1 MKTMHS
7 AQPVAQPAG
16 LLARSIH
23 ALRWPFTH
31 RYAAPIWLALRLY
44 LGWIWLQFGIDKLQA
59 GWLTKDA
66 IGPLLKLGAEG
77 VLPLPL
83 PIYGRVAALLLD
95 LGVTP
100 LISFAMPLLE
110 LAVALAFLS
119 GVLVAPA
126 AIGATLLNINIILSG
141 IGQLAFDGRMIAL
154 QLLLLMAWPVAE
166 RIGLRPALAQGWA
179 WLRRR
184 LGAPARLPNRT
195 PQV

>member
-1 MKTMHS
+1 METIH
-7 AQPVAQPAG
+7 PRRPAAH
-16 LLARSIH
+16 LERILARTIA

-44 LGWIWLQFGIDKLQA
+44 LGWTWLQFGIDKLQA

-66 IGPLLKLGAEG
+66 IGPMLKLGAEG
-77 VLPLPL
+77 TLPLPL
-83 PIYGRVAALLLD
+83 PIYGQLAAFLLD

-100 LISFAMPLLE
+100 LISFAVPLLE
-110 LAVALAFLS
+110 LAVGLAFLS
-119 GVLVAPA
+119 GVLIVPA
-126 AIGATLLNINIILSG
+126 AIGAIVLNLNIILSG
-141 IGQLAFDGRMIAL
+141 IGQFAFDGRIITL
-154 QLLLLMAWPVAE
+154 QLLLIMAWPVAE
-166 RIGLRPALAQGWA
+166 RIGLRPALAQSWA

>member
-1 MKTMHS
+1 MKTIHS
-7 AQPVAQPAG
+7 GQPVAQPAG

-31 RYAAPIWLALRLY
+31 RYAALLWLALRLY

-77 VLPLPL
+77 TLPLPI

-184 LGAPARLPNRT
+184 PGAPARLPNRT

>member
-1 MKTMHS
+1 METMHS
-7 AQPVAQPAG
+7 EQPVAQPAR
-16 LLARSIH
+16 LLARSLH
-23 ALRWPFTH
+23 VLRWPFTH
-31 RYAAPIWLALRLY
+31 RYAAPLWLALRLY

-59 GWLTKDA
+59 GWLAKDA

-77 VLPLPL
+77 TLPLPV
-83 PIYGRVAALLLD
+83 PAFAQVAQLLLG

-126 AIGATLLNINIILSG
+126 AIGATLLNITIILAG
-141 IGQLAFDGRMIAL
+141 IGQVAFDGRMIVL

-166 RIGLRPALAQGWA
+166 RIGLRPTLAQGWGR
-179 WLRRR
+179 LRRR
-184 LGAPARLPNRT
+184 LGGPGRLPTRT